1 MRVFPPLPTPHWRGG
16 KEEFLQMSP
25 FHRGRPSV
33 EEGESLE
40 SGYWEEALEPCSLPS
55 KCPVLSGQ
63 WAQGGWRG
71 GPGKV

>member
-1 MRVFPPLPTPHWRGG
+1 MSLPSPADPSLEGRQGGFPSDVSIPQGQAKHGG
-16 KEEFLQMSP
+16 
-25 FHRGRPSV
+25 
-33 EEGESLE
+33 GESLE
-40 SGYWEEALEPCSLPS
+40 SGSWEEALEPCSLPN